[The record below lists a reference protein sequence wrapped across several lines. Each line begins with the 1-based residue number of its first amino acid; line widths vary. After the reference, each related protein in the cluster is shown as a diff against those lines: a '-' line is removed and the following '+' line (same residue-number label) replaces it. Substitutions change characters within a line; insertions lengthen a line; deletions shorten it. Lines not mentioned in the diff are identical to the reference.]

1 MSHKDLNTLLYV
13 VNAPVS
19 DLWKLAVISRYIH
32 WFYPCFVFLTSLQF
46 IGLFVGLIFLQVQ
59 TGQTSVQNING
70 VLFFIVIQM
79 SFGTIF
85 PVIQVRAANLSIP
98 WCAHLNKA
106 VVVFPEWHNCLHRLF
121 SSHYPLNLSVTASK
135 LHLFRNFSPHLQGL
149 GCCSFFQPPSHKHG
163 WVLSSGSMPM
173 YFTIHMVHVVLAV
186 VLTVMH
192 REVQAIVIM
201 VAALCI
207 FICDVLLFVLYQVF
221 PEEKHIF
228 LRDADNNMYKTWI
241 YMVTKTI
248 ADVSANWKL

>member
-1 MSHKDLNTLLYV
+1 
-13 VNAPVS
+13 
-19 DLWKLAVISRYIH
+19 
-32 WFYPCFVFLTSLQF
+32 
-46 IGLFVGLIFLQVQ
+46 
-59 TGQTSVQNING
+59 
-70 VLFFIVIQM
+70 
-79 SFGTIF
+79 
-85 PVIQVRAANLSIP
+85 
-98 WCAHLNKA
+98 
-106 VVVFPEWHNCLHRLF
+106 
-121 SSHYPLNLSVTASK
+121 
-135 LHLFRNFSPHLQGL
+135 
-149 GCCSFFQPPSHKHG
+149 
-163 WVLSSGSMPM
+163 M
-173 YFTIHMVHVVLAV
+173 YFTMHMVHVVLAV